1 MTLAVD
7 DYLYTQETTQPD
19 KIGVAWIYVTRRQ
32 VLAIDGTTVS
42 LSGQLISNF
51 PAHSPPGVA
60 AIEWC
65 VPSYSAPEETSLA
78 AVNGGALYQ
87 LALTLPDPFVFTSP
101 TEQETIDARNLRR
114 NHKFVNKEAGKAQ
127 PELEASQAF
136 LFHVLD
142 HRYPW

>member
-1 MTLAVD
+1 MALTIG
-7 DYLYTQETTQPD
+7 DYVCTQSTTQPD

-42 LSGQLISNF
+42 LSGQETADF
-51 PAHSPPGVA
+51 PEHSPPSPA

-65 VPSYSAPEETSLA
+65 VPSYSAPEEASLA
-78 AVNGGALYQ
+78 AVTGGVLYQ
-87 LALTLPDPFVFTSP
+87 LALTLPAPYTFTD
-101 TEQETIDARNLRR
+101 EQAAIDARNLHR
-114 NHKFVNKEAGKAQ
+114 NHKFVNKKAGKAQ

-136 LFHVLD
+136 DFHVLD